1 MQFLCICIIYFFTN
15 LISLGHTQSKTEDL
29 KEMGDVSS
37 GMASAIIQVYLSEI
51 LHCFLHRVYQVRF
64 WAMRVIEIVL
74 RQGLIHPIKI
84 VPYLICLS
92 TDSEKEVNN
101 FLKLHYNNIVGTF
114 TMFKSHS
121 K

>member
-1 MQFLCICIIYFFTN
+1 
-15 LISLGHTQSKTEDL
+15 
-29 KEMGDVSS
+29 MGDVSS
-37 GMASAIIQVYLSEI
+37 GMASAIIQVYLTEI

-92 TDSEKEVNN
+92 TDAEKEVSWYEENYSKCLVR
-101 FLKLHYNNIVGTF
+101 FFIANIMRVCEFVLSTAAIDRV
-114 TMFKSHS
+114 K
-121 K
+121 